1 MNEIEERFG
10 VPKDIQDYI
19 YNLFLSYIVKKQGG
33 YYGEKNYK
41 LAQIIL
47 AMRMNGSLFVPIFHD
62 SSDIFG
68 ESPYDREKMWIRIIG
83 GEYDLFY
90 ETVKPPKE
98 YNLNGIKFVV

>member
-10 VPKDIQDYI
+10 VPGDIQDYI

-33 YYGEKNYK
+33 YSGEKNYK
-41 LAQIIL
+41 LNQIIL
-47 AMRMNGSLFVPIFHD
+47 AMRMGGSLLVPIFHD

-68 ESPYDREKMWIRIIG
+68 ETVYHREKTWLRMIR

-90 ETVKPPKE
+90 DIVKPPKE